1 MHELSIAM
9 NILDIAAE
17 ESLRRDGAQI
27 DAVHIRL
34 GPLSGVARESLL
46 SAYELARE
54 MSSQAGARLV
64 IEVVPVIAWCETC
77 QSEQQI
83 ASIQELTCPNCGNF
97 TPDIVSGRELEVVAM
112 EILETTS

>member
-17 ESLRRDGAQI
+17 ESLRRNGAQI

-34 GPLSGVARESLL
+34 GQLSGVARESLV

-54 MSSQAGARLV
+54 MSPQAGPRLV
-64 IEVVPVIAWCETC
+64 IEEVPVRAWCETC
-77 QSEQQI
+77 RSEQQI
-83 ASIQELTCPNCGNF
+83 ASIQELICPICGNF
-97 TPDIVSGRELEVVAM
+97 TPDIVSGRELEVMAM
-112 EILETTS
+112 EIIE